1 MAMNYGVSAAAAA
14 PSPPEQEPA
23 RYLVLIDAGGPR
35 IARLYLASRVAV
47 AEFDAGAEEV
57 TRMTGT
63 LLPTRSA
70 LQPEWDAALAGHS
83 EAERRGADVY
93 TLAV

>member
-1 MAMNYGVSAAAAA
+1 MAMNYGVPAASAPAA
-14 PSPPEQEPA
+14 SPEQEPA
-23 RYLVLIDAGGPR
+23 RYLVLIDAGGTR
-35 IARLYLASRVAV
+35 VARLYLQSRLAV